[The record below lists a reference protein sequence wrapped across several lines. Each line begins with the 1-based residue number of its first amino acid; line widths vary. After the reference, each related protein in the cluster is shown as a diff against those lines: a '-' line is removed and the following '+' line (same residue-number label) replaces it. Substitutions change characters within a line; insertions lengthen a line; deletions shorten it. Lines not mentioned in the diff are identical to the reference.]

1 MLQNRCSELVRRVTT
16 TGVLFALLSITAA
29 PAFAASPGP
38 KPVPLFTPEAVAKVV
53 ASSATPATAPSDR
66 AAEAPKKQATA
77 SKSFF
82 KTGAGCLVMGWMAV
96 GTGYAMDSAKE
107 DRIRG
112 INR

>member
-1 MLQNRCSELVRRVTT
+1 MLQNRCSVRVHRVITA
-16 TGVLFALLSITAA
+16 GVMFALLSLTAA
-29 PAFAASPGP
+29 PALAASPGP
-38 KPVPLFTPEAVAKVV
+38 KTPPLFTPKAVAKVV
-53 ASSATPATAPSDR
+53 ASSPTPTSAPTDR

-82 KTGAGCLVMGWMAV
+82 KTRAGLLVIGVMAV
-96 GTGYAMDSAKE
+96 GTGYAMYSAKE